1 MGSPGSG
8 KTSIGRALGPRLGMP
23 VLDIDDDF
31 LEVHWNTS
39 VADKVSLDTIFFSRH
54 Y

>member
-8 KTSIGRALGPRLGMP
+8 KTTVGKALSPKLGMP

-31 LEVHWNTS
+31 LEVYWNSS
-39 VADKVSLDTIFFSRH
+39 VADKVRIGE
-54 Y
+54 